1 MAHNEGRAKRGPDG
15 KFLPGHKPPRSPGR
29 PPGAVGLKARASKVA
44 SERLEAMLGKAAD
57 VIDRALDEGDSHVAT
72 WLVDR
77 VRPPRSSDFVEINL
91 PTNLN
96 TAKEAVEAA
105 QQVVLT
111 AGRGDISM
119 TEARSYLSLLERLG
133 GMQGYL
139 ELEKLR
145 QMIIEQRKSTGKSV
159 KTFDQTHL
167 PPEMRLQW
175 GQGASEMKNGEGTS

>member
-1 MAHNEGRAKRGPDG
+1 
-15 KFLPGHKPPRSPGR
+15 
-29 PPGAVGLKARASKVA
+29 
-44 SERLEAMLGKAAD
+44 
-57 VIDRALDEGDSHVAT
+57 
-72 WLVDR
+72 
-77 VRPPRSSDFVEINL
+77 
-91 PTNLN
+91 
-96 TAKEAVEAA
+96 
-105 QQVVLT
+105 
-111 AGRGDISM
+111 M

-167 PPEMRLQW
+167 PPEMKLQW